1 MHIDAALMRSPLLG
15 SLALLFAASMMR
27 AAPLDDV
34 RVDGTAAPG
43 VIPPSVRGDLDGN
56 GTADLVLRQTQT
68 GDLWLLTTAAG
79 TAQTALANYVPGVP
93 LAWRVAAIA
102 DVDGDG
108 KSDLIWQDA
117 VTGDVSVWLMSDG
130 KILRAQFVAFG
141 VPLAW
146 RIVGAADLDGDHKA
160 DLIWRHGET
169 GDVAVWFLDG
179 VVIRRG
185 PIVAPSVPL
194 AWQIADVADVD
205 GDGKA
210 DVIWRHGGTGDVAIW
225 LMDAE
230 TVKQST
236 VVAPGVPLA
245 WQIAGVG
252 DVDGDGKADLV
263 WWHVQTADVAIWLLD
278 GTLVRANAVIHT
290 AALPGTFQ
298 IAKVADVDG
307 DGRADLIWRQV
318 AAWGNMTAWL
328 MNGVSVKQ
336 GAFLLSSVH
345 EAWQLQ

>member
-1 MHIDAALMRSPLLG
+1 MSCPGSSRLRLHIDAALMRSPLLG

-93 LAWRVAAIA
+93 LAWRVA
-102 DVDGDG
+102 
-108 KSDLIWQDA
+108 
-117 VTGDVSVWLMSDG
+117 
-130 KILRAQFVAFG
+130 
-141 VPLAW
+141 
-146 RIVGAADLDGDHKA
+146 
-160 DLIWRHGET
+160 
-169 GDVAVWFLDG
+169 
-179 VVIRRG
+179 
-185 PIVAPSVPL
+185 
-194 AWQIADVADVD
+194 DVADVD

-263 WWHVQTADVAIWLLD
+263 WWHVQTADV
-278 GTLVRANAVIHT
+278 
-290 AALPGTFQ
+290 
-298 IAKVADVDG
+298 
-307 DGRADLIWRQV
+307 
-318 AAWGNMTAWL
+318 
-328 MNGVSVKQ
+328 
-336 GAFLLSSVH
+336 
-345 EAWQLQ
+345 

>member
-1 MHIDAALMRSPLLG
+1 MSCPRSSRLRLHIDAALMRSPLLG

-146 RIVGAADLDGDHKA
+146 RIVGAADLDGD
-160 DLIWRHGET
+160 D
-169 GDVAVWFLDG
+169 
-179 VVIRRG
+179 
-185 PIVAPSVPL
+185 
-194 AWQIADVADVD
+194 
-205 GDGKA
+205 
-210 DVIWRHGGTGDVAIW
+210 
-225 LMDAE
+225 
-230 TVKQST
+230 
-236 VVAPGVPLA
+236 
-245 WQIAGVG
+245 
-252 DVDGDGKADLV
+252 KADLV
-263 WWHVQTADVAIWLLD
+263 WWHGQTGDVAIWLLD